1 MCHIIFKGPVT
12 TRPGYMVKAPAAA
25 GLVTPSGLALR
36 QQPGFLGTA
45 FETVHLATIAMAA
58 DQYLCAAPPAEKQ
71 PGRHAGL
78 IGATASA
85 IRRSR
90 VVFWTHPLL
99 SAILIPHCAPAR
111 CRARRRTNCHVHIGA
126 VPACNFG
133 WVLPRQPA
141 SCQPTTAEE
150 EAQSQRIWKPEE
162 PSRRGR

>member
-1 MCHIIFKGPVT
+1 
-12 TRPGYMVKAPAAA
+12 MVKAPAAA
-25 GLVTPSGLALR
+25 GLVTPSRLALR

-111 CRARRRTNCHVHIGA
+111 CRARRSVKLFGFTKLRYRGLEKNAQRLFVACSLANLFMIRRRLM
-126 VPACNFG
+126 PA
-133 WVLPRQPA
+133 
-141 SCQPTTAEE
+141 
-150 EAQSQRIWKPEE
+150 
-162 PSRRGR
+162 

>member
-1 MCHIIFKGPVT
+1 MCHIIFAGPVT
-12 TRPGYMVKAPAAA
+12 TRPGGMVKAPAAA

-111 CRARRRTNCHVHIGA
+111 CRARRSVK
-126 VPACNFG
+126 
-133 WVLPRQPA
+133 LPRSHRRRACPQLRMGLTAPA
-141 SCQPTTAEE
+141 GLLSANH
-150 EAQSQRIWKPEE
+150 R
-162 PSRRGR
+162 